1 MKCFNCGNLIPDS
14 SVLCPYCNT
23 KLTNDDTGI
32 TNPIKE
38 GDTSI
43 IPITPT
49 EAVLP
54 QDKLEGT
61 PVVSGNSQ
69 GFIHPNTGDSNSNPT
84 QVVVNRTNVVTID
97 LTKPIDLSGKTA
109 VTAESIDS
117 KLMETY
123 GDKLVEEPLTH
134 KVDELSGK
142 PPIVYGLHAVGI
154 NNNPAPATPVEQP
167 QPNIQPEVLN
177 SPIAPT
183 ATPVQPEVVAQ
194 PVAPAT
200 PAAAPVEEETE
211 VLEELPS
218 VEPAPVTVPVVPVA
232 PATPEVVAA
241 AVAPVAIP
249 VEQPQPVI
257 QPEVLN
263 SPIAPA
269 APATP
274 IEQAQPVMPV
284 TPEAVVAPVQPV
296 APAVPVAEPD
306 SLALNPAPVTVPVQP
321 EVVAQ
326 PVAPV
331 TPEAVAAPVAQVTPA
346 APVAEPDPLALN
358 PTAAPVA
365 PATPAENQPTDQ
377 TTSDDGFIY
386 GVPVGRTAPIIKKKE
401 HKGSLLKI
409 VIIVLVVAIL
419 GGGGYFVYSTL
430 FGSADKRINAATDKL
445 FEILTSIRTSALE
458 KKSGSYTFKLD
469 ISANEKSYG
478 FDMNGNYD
486 YDLKRQIFFIDTNVQ
501 SLKYENELLDDDVD
515 DLKVVFYK
523 FERKNYIHF
532 KNFFDQYIYTTSP
545 DDGAFAGVPQNDI
558 NYSNIVG
565 GITSAL
571 KASVLSASHSQS
583 VGDDSLDGKTRKMN
597 IVTLNL
603 SKADKERVLNS
614 FKTRLTSNQNLLTQI
629 SNVRNIKSDN
639 LVTEINTFFDGIQ
652 VTDNKE
658 SIKIYTDLFSGEF
671 FGIKYVGTF
680 DDVKYEI
687 ELVPNNGAYKI
698 NIKKAGKEYIKG
710 TYSRVIKRESAAVI
724 TTYDVDLV
732 VNVDGIAYNVAIDLE
747 TNDSLTPIAEK
758 LNTKNSVA
766 QEYLTEKEVES
777 INEAINNY
785 GTFGLKRVQVLEDL
799 TSKLDSLPFDNIG
812 TKIFNIFNKYISV
825 GDLVVKDNPDDLTI
839 EPFDN
844 GNTEEE
850 TPTGQA
856 ENQTN

>member
-69 GFIHPNTGDSNSNPT
+69 GFIHPNTGDSNSNPA

-97 LTKPIDLSGKTA
+97 LSKPIDLSEKPA

-142 PPIVYGLHAVGI
+142 PPVVYGLHAVGI
-154 NNNPAPATPVEQP
+154 NNDPAPATPVEQP
-167 QPNIQPEVLN
+167 QSTIQPEVLN

-183 ATPVQPEVVAQ
+183 ATPVQPEVVTQPVAPVATPVAEPVAQVEPETEILEELPAVEPAPVAAPVMEPAPAVEVAPVATPVAPVTPVAPAPVEPAVLNPTVAPVAPAAPVEAAPDPLALNTAPVAAPVQPEVPAQ
-194 PVAPAT
+194 PVAPA
-200 PAAAPVEEETE
+200 
-211 VLEELPS
+211 
-218 VEPAPVTVPVVPVA
+218 
-232 PATPEVVAA
+232 
-241 AVAPVAIP
+241 
-249 VEQPQPVI
+249 
-257 QPEVLN
+257 
-263 SPIAPA
+263 
-269 APATP
+269 
-274 IEQAQPVMPV
+274 
-284 TPEAVVAPVQPV
+284 APVQPV
-296 APAVPVAEPD
+296 APAAPVTAPTD
-306 SLALNPAPVTVPVQP
+306 PLALNPAP
-321 EVVAQ
+321 A
-326 PVAPV
+326 AP
-331 TPEAVAAPVAQVTPA
+331 TAPVAA
-346 APVAEPDPLALN
+346 PDPLALN
-358 PTAAPVA
+358 PTATATAPVA
-365 PATPAENQPTDQ
+365 PTQEATPEAPT
-377 TTSDDGFIY
+377 TEDGFTY
-386 GVPVGRTAPIIKKKE
+386 GVPIGRTAPIIKKKE
-401 HKGSLLKI
+401 HKGNILKI
-409 VIIVLVVAIL
+409 AIIVIVVAIL
-419 GGGGYFVYSTL
+419 GGGGYFIYSTL

-501 SLKYENELLDDDVD
+501 SLKYESELLDDDVD

-532 KNFFDQYIYTTSP
+532 KNFFEQYIYTTSS
-545 DDGAFAGVPQNDI
+545 DDGLFGGVPQNDI
-558 NYSNIVG
+558 NYSNIVSG
-565 GITSAL
+565 FTSAL

-603 SKADKERVLNS
+603 SKSDKERILNS
-614 FKTRLTSNQNLLTQI
+614 LKTRLTSNQNLLTQI

-639 LVTEINTFFDGIQ
+639 LVSELNAFFDGIQ

-658 SIKIYTDLFSGEF
+658 SIRIYTDLFSGEF

-680 DDVKYEI
+680 NDVKYEV
-687 ELVPNNGAYKI
+687 ELVPNNGVYKI
-698 NIKKAGKEYIKG
+698 NVKKGGKEYIKG
-710 TYSRVIKRESAAVI
+710 TYSRVMKRESAAVI

-777 INEAINNY
+777 INDAINNY
-785 GTFGLKRVQVLEDL
+785 GTFGIRRTQVLDEL
-799 TSKLDSLPFDNIG
+799 ISKLDSLPFDNIG
-812 TKIFNIFNKYISV
+812 TKIFNVFNKYISV
-825 GDLVVKDNPDDLTI
+825 GELVVKENTEDPTNQPDDT
-839 EPFDN
+839 

-850 TPTGQA
+850 TPSGQL
-856 ENQTN
+856 EMQTN